1 MQFRKKINDFFF
13 EKDDSSN
20 SPVDATGIHKEEK
33 TNFAS
38 GPAEDIAKSPSFETA
53 GLTATH
59 AKAAS
64 IPARSP
70 FYILPSVWKKETID
84 SPAEDADMPW
94 LDEAR
99 IIDIFKKLGLDDSI
113 CEDGLAE
120 HNHPGHSSRAEPG
133 GAESWDALARS
144 ADTVTFPIF
153 AIDHDHRVIVWN
165 RAMETLTG
173 VAAVEMLGKG
183 DYAYAV
189 PFYGTKRPMLV
200 DYVLIPPDL
209 ENTPGPVSMIRAGE
223 TYTGEV
229 EEVQVNGRPLRMQGR
244 ATRICDEEGRVIA
257 AIQSIGILHPVNAQA
272 VAGIIGGRT
281 DSSAEA
287 RFAGIPTAKAG
298 GAVPVRAVQGNNT
311 VALPSVEMLGGEGL
325 LRRKR
330 MEVHTALDQL
340 KATEDELL
348 KNYEVLMLTR
358 AQLIKSERK
367 VREQELFLQCVISDA
382 REGIVALDQNL
393 RYILWNRFMEDLTG
407 IPAKKVLGKRASEMF
422 PLIRIAGAD
431 LLLERALSGET
442 VESSDISFLAPLSS
456 KQVWVRVIYSPL
468 YDKGSCISGVI
479 GVIQDTTS
487 RKVMEYALQTT
498 IVQLLE
504 SESKYRNVFNAK
516 NVPLLIINEGT
527 QAILDMNEAAVQLYG
542 WSRDEMLEMTLFDL
556 LAEPEK
562 TGAFTVLQVPLRVQM
577 QNHRKKDGSVFPVD
591 ISADNF
597 ILKGVLVMILS
608 IRDLSSFQKIAES
621 LRIANA
627 KLNLII
633 GITRHDVLNN
643 LTAVMGYNDLMQS
656 DLSDA
661 RITEMLR
668 KQEKAILS
676 IRNHI
681 ELTRVYDD
689 LGVRQPQWQ
698 NICTIASRA
707 YDQFMHTIS
716 FSCSTGDL
724 EIYADPLLER
734 VIYNLFD
741 NSFRYGDGLTG
752 IRISCKQTPGGLILT
767 FEDDGVG
774 IVQEDKERI
783 FSRGFGKH
791 TGMGLFLAREIL
803 MITHIEIH
811 ETGEYRKGARFE
823 FRIPDGVYR
832 FAGSASSMETS
843 VQEETNLSAFIKR
856 MIGKS
861 SRIPGMK

>member
-13 EKDDSSN
+13 EKDDNST
-20 SPVDATGIHKEEK
+20 SPVDATGIPGEEK
-33 TNFAS
+33 TSFVS
-38 GPAEDIAKSPSFETA
+38 GPAEDIVKSPSFETA
-53 GLTATH
+53 GLTATR
-59 AKAAS
+59 AKAAT

-70 FYILPSVWKKETID
+70 FYILPSIWKKETVN
-84 SPAEDADMPW
+84 SPAEDADMLW

-99 IIDIFKKLGLDDSI
+99 INDIFNKLGLDNPP
-113 CEDGLAE
+113 CEDSQVE

-133 GAESWDALARS
+133 GAEDWDALAKS

-173 VAAVEMLGKG
+173 VTTIEILGKG
-183 DYAYAV
+183 DYAYAM
-189 PFYGTKRPMLV
+189 PFYGTKRPMLI

-209 ENTPGPVSMIRAGE
+209 EKIFVPVSMIQAGE

-244 ATRICDEEGRVIA
+244 ATRICDTEGRVIA
-257 AIQSIGILHPVNAQA
+257 AIQSIGILHPVNAQD
-272 VAGIIGGRT
+272 VVGTIGGRT
-281 DSSAEA
+281 DRS
-287 RFAGIPTAKAG
+287 AGIHAAKAG
-298 GAVPVRAVQGNNT
+298 GAVPVLAIQGNNT
-311 VALPSVEMLGGEGL
+311 VALPSVEMLDGEGL
-325 LRRKR
+325 FRRKR
-330 MEVHTALDQL
+330 MEVHTAFDQL

-348 KNYEVLMLTR
+348 KNYEDLMLTR

-393 RYILWNRFMEDLTG
+393 RYVLWNRFMEDLTG

-527 QAILDMNEAAVQLYG
+527 QAIVDMNEAAVQLYG

-556 LAEPEK
+556 SAEPEK
-562 TGAFTVLQVPLRVQM
+562 TGAFTVLQVPLRVQT

-597 ILKGVLVMILS
+597 VLKGVLVMILS

-633 GITRHDVLNN
+633 GITRHDVL
-643 LTAVMGYNDLMQS
+643 T
-656 DLSDA
+656 
-661 RITEMLR
+661 ILR
-668 KQEKAILS
+668 
-676 IRNHI
+676 R
-681 ELTRVYDD
+681 
-689 LGVRQPQWQ
+689 
-698 NICTIASRA
+698 
-707 YDQFMHTIS
+707 
-716 FSCSTGDL
+716 
-724 EIYADPLLER
+724 
-734 VIYNLFD
+734 
-741 NSFRYGDGLTG
+741 
-752 IRISCKQTPGGLILT
+752 
-767 FEDDGVG
+767 
-774 IVQEDKERI
+774 
-783 FSRGFGKH
+783 
-791 TGMGLFLAREIL
+791 
-803 MITHIEIH
+803 
-811 ETGEYRKGARFE
+811 
-823 FRIPDGVYR
+823 
-832 FAGSASSMETS
+832 
-843 VQEETNLSAFIKR
+843 
-856 MIGKS
+856 
-861 SRIPGMK
+861 